1 MIDKTPIPGLDLN
14 NTEAKTQINNFWN
27 YLDELAAKNPE
38 EYKKFIQ
45 AQMKK
50 GLSMAEEIKKEKQSV
65 NQNNNINTNE
75 DKLLSDIYSQNILTK
90 KEFKVYPFM
99 CLAFKPTKIIKQNF
113 DEEEDDNAENNNKI
127 RDNTNDIILRDINT
141 NIQNEVKEIH
151 NIIFKNAFLDCAFQ
165 GSVIQDRK
173 IYLNIVY
180 SEDFYPPTDEK
191 GNFLNS
197 QEILDEKNW
206 KYIPTEFK
214 YDGKKDSLTGT
225 RCDFYDVIINKTI
238 IDKIKQNNKLCL
250 NILDYIT
257 RKFIIFSSN
266 KFKLF
271 TNSVKILQN
280 KIYKGIEAKPTVFK
294 SKLEMNK
301 KIINPQTQPPT
312 QNVSS
317 SSPLEQEQKNKKI
330 KDDIIIASKAKYEEN
345 KLNEEFIKESGGDS
359 NKNNH
364 NKDDNNN
371 LPELKI
377 KKESE
382 NAKKVVIEE
391 VGAEFKQIIPMK
403 RKILSETEME
413 VKFFF
418 DEFEYLRGMRDIDL
432 QISENG
438 IIIYLD
444 NDHYIIDRNYEP
456 VEMKFDFK
464 VDPDKCTAKYSKKE
478 KVLTVVICRVI
489 S

>member
-27 YLDELAAKNPE
+27 YLDELAAKNPD

-50 GLSMAEEIKKEKQSV
+50 GLSMAEEIKKEKQSN
-65 NQNNNINTNE
+65 NQNNNINSNE
-75 DKLLSDIYSQNILTK
+75 DKILSDIYSQNILTK

-113 DEEEDDNAENNNKI
+113 EEDDNKKK
-127 RDNTNDIILRDINT
+127 DNTNDIILRDINT
-141 NIQNEVKEIH
+141 NIQNEVKEIQ
-151 NIIFKNAFLDCAFQ
+151 NIIFKNNFLDCAFK
-165 GSVIQDRK
+165 GNVIQDRK

-180 SEDFYPPTDEK
+180 SEEFYPPTDEK

-197 QEILDEKNW
+197 QDILDEKNW

-238 IDKIKQNNKLCL
+238 IDKIKQNNKLCI

-257 RKFIIFSSN
+257 RKFIIFASD

-271 TNSVKILQN
+271 TDSVKILQN
-280 KIYKGIEAKPTVFK
+280 KIYKGIEAKPTIFK

-301 KIINPQTQPPT
+301 KIINPQNTSVVNEP
-312 QNVSS
+312 NKI
-317 SSPLEQEQKNKKI
+317 ENKNNNLNK

-345 KLNEEFIKESGGDS
+345 KINEEFIKESNDS
-359 NKNNH
+359 NK
-364 NKDDNNN
+364 DNNN
-371 LPELKI
+371 SLPELKI
-377 KKESE
+377 KSE
-382 NAKKVVIEE
+382 PETAKKVVIEE

-403 RKILSETEME
+403 RKILSDTEME

-438 IIIYLD
+438 IIIHLD

-456 VEMKFDFK
+456 IEMKFDFK

-478 KVLTVVICRVI
+478 KVLTVVICRVN
-489 S
+489 

>member
-1 MIDKTPIPGLDLN
+1 MIDKTPIPGLDLI

-50 GLSMAEEIKKEKQSV
+50 GLSMAEEIRKEKESK
-65 NQNNNINTNE
+65 NQTSGGEGGRLTNTNE
-75 DKLLSDIYSQNILTK
+75 DKILSDIYSKNILTK

-99 CLAFKPTKIIKQNF
+99 CLAFKPTKIIKQNLN
-113 DEEEDDNAENNNKI
+113 EEDIKKKDNN
-127 RDNTNDIILRDINT
+127 NDIILRDINQ
-141 NIQNEVKEIH
+141 NIQNEVKEIQ
-151 NIIFKNAFLDCAFQ
+151 NIVFKNVFLDCAFES
-165 GSVIQDRK
+165 SVIQDRK

-180 SEDFYPPTDEK
+180 SEDFYAPTDEK

-197 QEILDEKNW
+197 EEILDEKNW

-225 RCDFYDVIINKTI
+225 RCDFYDVIINKAI
-238 IDKIKQNNKLCL
+238 IDKIKQNNKLCI

-257 RKFIIFSSN
+257 RKFIIFASD

-271 TNSVKILQN
+271 TKSVKILQN
-280 KIYKGIEAKPTVFK
+280 KIYKGIEAKPTIFK
-294 SKLEMNK
+294 SKLEMDK
-301 KIINPQTQPPT
+301 KIINPEKL
-312 QNVSS
+312 NNNNNNDN
-317 SSPLEQEQKNKKI
+317 KNMKNNNINKK
-330 KDDIIIASKAKYEEN
+330 DEIIIASQAKYEEN
-345 KLNEEFIKESGGDS
+345 KLNEEFIKKSDDTNN
-359 NKNNH
+359 NK
-364 NKDDNNN
+364 DNNN

-377 KKESE
+377 KSE
-382 NAKKVVIEE
+382 PENSKKVVIEE

-403 RKILSETEME
+403 RKILSATEME

-418 DEFEYLRGMRDIDL
+418 DEFEYLRGMKDIDL

-438 IIIYLD
+438 IIIHLD

-456 VEMKFDFK
+456 IEMKFDFK
-464 VDPDKCTAKYSKKE
+464 VDPDKCTAKYSKKD
-478 KVLTVVICRVI
+478 KILTVIICRTN
-489 S
+489 

>member
-27 YLDELAAKNPE
+27 YLDELASKNPE

-50 GLSMAEEIKKEKQSV
+50 GLSMAEEIKKEKQSA
-65 NQNNNINTNE
+65 NQSNNINTNE

-99 CLAFKPTKIIKQNF
+99 CLSFKPTKIIKQNL
-113 DEEEDDNAENNNKI
+113 DEEDDIADNNKNK
-127 RDNTNDIILRDINT
+127 DNTNDIILRDINT
-141 NIQNEVKEIH
+141 NIQNEVKEIQ
-151 NIIFKNAFLDCAFQ
+151 NIVFKNIFLDCAFQ
-165 GSVIQDRK
+165 SSVIQDRK

-180 SEDFYPPTDEK
+180 SEDFYPPTDEQ

-197 QEILDEKNW
+197 QQILDEKNW

-214 YDGKKDSLTGT
+214 YDGKKDSLTGI

-238 IDKIKQNNKLCL
+238 IDKIKQNNKLCI

-271 TNSVKILQN
+271 TDSVKILQN
-280 KIYKGIEAKPTVFK
+280 KIYKGIESKPTIFK

-301 KIINPQTQPPT
+301 KIINPQTQT
-312 QNVSS
+312 QSASS
-317 SSPLEQEQKNKKI
+317 EKKNNNK

-345 KLNEEFIKESGGDS
+345 KINEELIKESS
-359 NKNNH
+359 NSNDKDKNN
-364 NKDDNNN
+364 DN

-377 KKESE
+377 KSEPE

-403 RKILSETEME
+403 RKILSDTEME

-438 IIIYLD
+438 IIVHLD

-456 VEMKFDFK
+456 IEMKFDFK

-478 KVLTVVICRVI
+478 KALTVVITRVNN
-489 S
+489 

>member
-27 YLDELAAKNPE
+27 YLDELAAKNPD

-50 GLSMAEEIKKEKQSV
+50 GLSMAEEIKKEKQSN
-65 NQNNNINTNE
+65 NQSNNINSNE

-113 DEEEDDNAENNNKI
+113 EEDDNKKK
-127 RDNTNDIILRDINT
+127 DNTNDIILRDINT
-141 NIQNEVKEIH
+141 NIQNEVKEIQ
-151 NIIFKNAFLDCAFQ
+151 NIIFKNNFLDCAFK
-165 GSVIQDRK
+165 GNVIQDRK

-180 SEDFYPPTDEK
+180 SEEFYPPTDEK

-197 QEILDEKNW
+197 QDILDEKNW

-238 IDKIKQNNKLCL
+238 IDKIKQNNKLCI

-257 RKFIIFSSN
+257 RKFIIFASD

-271 TNSVKILQN
+271 TDSVKILQN
-280 KIYKGIEAKPTVFK
+280 KIYKGIEAKPTIFK

-301 KIINPQTQPPT
+301 KIINPQNTSVVNEP
-312 QNVSS
+312 NKI
-317 SSPLEQEQKNKKI
+317 ENKNNNLNK

-345 KLNEEFIKESGGDS
+345 KINEEFIKESNDS
-359 NKNNH
+359 NK
-364 NKDDNNN
+364 DNNN
-371 LPELKI
+371 SLPELKI
-377 KKESE
+377 KSE
-382 NAKKVVIEE
+382 PETAKKVVIEE

-403 RKILSETEME
+403 RKILSDTEME

-438 IIIYLD
+438 IIIHLD

-456 VEMKFDFK
+456 IEMKFDFK

-478 KVLTVVICRVI
+478 KVLTVVICRVN
-489 S
+489 

>member
-27 YLDELAAKNPE
+27 YLDELAAKNPD

-50 GLSMAEEIKKEKQSV
+50 GLSMAEEIKKEKQSN
-65 NQNNNINTNE
+65 NQNNNINSNE
-75 DKLLSDIYSQNILTK
+75 DKILSDIYSQNILTK

-113 DEEEDDNAENNNKI
+113 EEDDNKKK
-127 RDNTNDIILRDINT
+127 DNTNDIILRDINT
-141 NIQNEVKEIH
+141 NIQNEVKEIQ
-151 NIIFKNAFLDCAFQ
+151 NIIFKNNFLDCAFK
-165 GSVIQDRK
+165 GNVIQDRK

-180 SEDFYPPTDEK
+180 SEEFYPPTDEK

-197 QEILDEKNW
+197 QDILDEKNW

-238 IDKIKQNNKLCL
+238 IDKIKQNNKLCI

-257 RKFIIFSSN
+257 RKFIIFASD

-271 TNSVKILQN
+271 TDSVKILQN
-280 KIYKGIEAKPTVFK
+280 KIYKGIEAKPTIFK

-301 KIINPQTQPPT
+301 KIINPQNTSVVNEP
-312 QNVSS
+312 NKI
-317 SSPLEQEQKNKKI
+317 ENKNNNLNK

-345 KLNEEFIKESGGDS
+345 KINEEFIKESNDS
-359 NKNNH
+359 NK
-364 NKDDNNN
+364 DNNN
-371 LPELKI
+371 SLPELKI
-377 KKESE
+377 KSE
-382 NAKKVVIEE
+382 LEAAKKVVIEE

-403 RKILSETEME
+403 RKILSDTEME

-438 IIIYLD
+438 IIIHLD

-456 VEMKFDFK
+456 IEMKFDFK

-478 KVLTVVICRVI
+478 KVLTVVICRVN
-489 S
+489 

>member
-50 GLSMAEEIKKEKQSV
+50 GLSMAEEIKKEKESK
-65 NQNNNINTNE
+65 NQNTN
-75 DKLLSDIYSQNILTK
+75 DIKMLSDIYSKNILTK
-90 KEFKVYPFM
+90 KEFKVFPFI
-99 CLAFKPTKIIKQNF
+99 CLAFKPTKIIKQNL
-113 DEEEDDNAENNNKI
+113 DDDDQKKLDNN
-127 RDNTNDIILRDINT
+127 NDIILRDINT
-141 NIQNEVKEIH
+141 NIQNEVKEIQ
-151 NIIFKNAFLDCAFQ
+151 NIVFKNAFLDCAFQ
-165 GSVIQDRK
+165 SSVIQDRK

-180 SEDFYPPTDEK
+180 SEEFYPPTDEK
-191 GNFLNS
+191 GNFLNNE
-197 QEILDEKNW
+197 EILDEKNW

-214 YDGKKDSLTGT
+214 YDGKKNSLTGT

-238 IDKIKQNNKLCL
+238 IDKIKQNNKLCI

-271 TNSVKILQN
+271 TDSVKILQN
-280 KIYKGIEAKPTVFK
+280 KIYKGIEAKPSIFK
-294 SKLEMNK
+294 SKLEIDK
-301 KIINPQTQPPT
+301 KILNPQ
-312 QNVSS
+312 NSS
-317 SSPLEQEQKNKKI
+317 SSNENQNNNFKSNNNKK
-330 KDDIIIASKAKYEEN
+330 DEIIIASQAKYDEN
-345 KLNEEFIKESGGDS
+345 KINEEFIKKSDVS
-359 NKNNH
+359 NN
-364 NKDDNNN
+364 NKDDT

-377 KKESE
+377 KSE
-382 NAKKVVIEE
+382 PKNSKKVVIEE

-403 RKILSETEME
+403 RKILSDIEME

-418 DEFEYLRGMRDIDL
+418 DEFEYLRGMKDIDL

-438 IIIYLD
+438 IIIHLD

-456 VEMKFDFK
+456 IEMKFDFK

-478 KVLTVVICRVI
+478 KVLTVVICRVK
-489 S
+489 

>member
-1 MIDKTPIPGLDLN
+1 MIDKTPIPGLDMN
-14 NTEAKTQINNFWN
+14 NYEAKTQINNFWN

-45 AQMKK
+45 TQMKK
-50 GLSMAEEIKKEKQSV
+50 GLSMAEEIKKEKEAKKEGTNPQS
-65 NQNNNINTNE
+65 NINE

-90 KEFKVYPFM
+90 KEFKVFPFM
-99 CLAFKPTKIIKQNF
+99 CIEFKPTKIIKKNL
-113 DEEEDDNAENNNKI
+113 DEDDPKSLDINNE
-127 RDNTNDIILRDINT
+127 IILRDINT
-141 NIQNEVKEIH
+141 NIQNEVKEIQ
-151 NIIFKNAFLDCAFQ
+151 NIVFQNKFLDCAFQ
-165 GSVIQDRK
+165 SNVIQDRK

-180 SEDFYPPTDEK
+180 SDEFYPPTDEK
-191 GNFLNS
+191 GNFLND
-197 QEILDEKNW
+197 EDILDEKNW

-214 YDGKKDSLTGT
+214 YDGQKDSLMGT
-225 RCDFYDVIINKTI
+225 RCDFYDVIINKAI
-238 IDKIKQNNKLCL
+238 IDKVKQNNKLCT

-257 RKFIIFSSN
+257 RKFIIFSN
-266 KFKLF
+266 DKFKLF

-280 KIYKGIEAKPTVFK
+280 KIYKGIDAKPTIFK

-301 KIINPQTQPPT
+301 KVAKAPSPSPT
-312 QNVSS
+312 N
-317 SSPLEQEQKNKKI
+317 EANKKVQNNNMNK
-330 KDDIIIASKAKYEEN
+330 KDEIIIASQAKYDEN
-345 KLNEEFIKESGGDS
+345 KINEDFIKKSDDS
-359 NKNNH
+359 DNKKEGH
-364 NKDDNNN
+364 S

-377 KKESE
+377 KSE
-382 NAKKVVIEE
+382 EDNQKKVVIEE

-418 DEFEYLRGMRDIDL
+418 DEFEHLRGMRDIDL

-438 IIIYLD
+438 IIIHLD

-456 VEMKFDFK
+456 IEMKFDFK

-478 KVLTVVICRVI
+478 KTLTVVIFRVK
-489 S
+489 

>member
-50 GLSMAEEIKKEKQSV
+50 GLSMAEEIKKEKENAS
-65 NQNNNINTNE
+65 NHSKSNTNE
-75 DKLLSDIYSQNILTK
+75 EKILSDIYSKNILTK

-99 CLAFKPTKIIKQNF
+99 CLQFKPTKILKKNL
-113 DEEEDDNAENNNKI
+113 EDGDKGKKL
-127 RDNTNDIILRDINT
+127 DNTNDIILRDINT
-141 NIQNEVKEIH
+141 NIQNEIKEIQ
-151 NIIFKNAFLDCAFQ
+151 NITFKNVFLDCAFHS
-165 GSVIQDRK
+165 SVIQDRK

-180 SEDFYPPTDEK
+180 SEEFYPPTDEK

-197 QEILDEKNW
+197 EEIQDEKNW

-214 YDGKKDSLTGT
+214 YDGKKDSFTGT
-225 RCDFYDVIINKTI
+225 RCDFYDVIINKVI
-238 IDKIKQNNKLCL
+238 IDKIKQNNKLCI
-250 NILDYIT
+250 NMLDYIT
-257 RKFIIFSSN
+257 RKFIIFSSD

-271 TNSVKILQN
+271 TDSVKILQN
-280 KIYKGIEAKPTVFK
+280 KIYKGIEAKPSIFK

-301 KIINPQTQPPT
+301 KIIIPQNT
-312 QNVSS
+312 
-317 SSPLEQEQKNKKI
+317 SPEKENSISKKESIPKKN
-330 KDDIIIASKAKYEEN
+330 DIIIASKAKYEEDQE
-345 KLNEEFIKESGGDS
+345 KKEFITKSEESNNKKEND
-359 NKNNH
+359 
-364 NKDDNNN
+364 

-377 KKESE
+377 KNEDEKS
-382 NAKKVVIEE
+382 KKVVIEE
-391 VGAEFKQIIPMK
+391 IGAEFKQIIPMK
-403 RKILSETEME
+403 RKILSDTEME

-418 DEFEYLRGMRDIDL
+418 DEFEYLRGMKDIDL

-438 IIIYLD
+438 IIIHLD

-456 VEMKFDFK
+456 IEMKFNFK

-478 KVLTVVICRVI
+478 KVLTVIICRI
-489 S
+489 N

>member
-50 GLSMAEEIKKEKQSV
+50 GLSMAEEIKKERQS
-65 NQNNNINTNE
+65 NNPNNEKNNSNE
-75 DKLLSDIYSQNILTK
+75 DKLLSDIYSKNILTK

-99 CLAFKPTKIIKQNF
+99 SLQFKPTKIFKKNF
-113 DEEEDDNAENNNKI
+113 EEDDNKKADNN
-127 RDNTNDIILRDINT
+127 NDIILRDINT
-141 NIQNEVKEIH
+141 NIQKEVKEIQ
-151 NIIFKNAFLDCAFQ
+151 NIIFKNVFLDCAFQ
-165 GSVIQDRK
+165 SSVIQDRK

-180 SEDFYPPTDEK
+180 SEEFYPPTDEK

-197 QEILDEKNW
+197 EDILDEKNW

-238 IDKIKQNNKLCL
+238 IDKIKINNKLCI

-257 RKFIIFSSN
+257 RKFIIFSSD

-271 TNSVKILQN
+271 TDSVKILQN
-280 KIYKGIEAKPTVFK
+280 KIYKGIEAKPSIFK
-294 SKLEMNK
+294 SKLEMDK
-301 KIINPQTQPPT
+301 KIINPQNTPT
-312 QNVSS
+312 TRINPNDNKNLSNQVNYN
-317 SSPLEQEQKNKKI
+317 ENKK
-330 KDDIIIASKAKYEEN
+330 DEIIIASQAKYEEN
-345 KLNEEFIKESGGDS
+345 KNNEEFIKKSDDSKNEKKGGD
-359 NKNNH
+359 
-364 NKDDNNN
+364 

-377 KKESE
+377 KSE
-382 NAKKVVIEE
+382 PENSKKVVIEE

-403 RKILSETEME
+403 RKILSDTEME

-418 DEFEYLRGMRDIDL
+418 DEFEYLRGMKDIDL

-438 IIIYLD
+438 IIIHLD
-444 NDHYIIDRNYEP
+444 NDHYVIDRNYEP
-456 VEMKFDFK
+456 IEMKFDFK

-478 KVLTVVICRVI
+478 KVLTVVICRVK
-489 S
+489 